1 MSNHVTQEVIQTNRA
16 PQAVGPYSQGIV
28 SGNLIFVSGQLPLN
42 PENGEF
48 VPGGIREMT
57 ARIIEN
63 IKAILEEAG
72 SSLDRVVKTTVFL
85 ADMAD
90 FVDMN
95 EVYAEHFRNHYP
107 ARSTVQVAALP
118 KNARIEMEAVAVR

>member
-1 MSNHVTQEVIQTNRA
+1 MNEHATPKAIQTSNA

-28 SGNLIFVSGQLPLN
+28 SENLIFVSGQLPFD
-42 PENGEF
+42 PKTGDF
-48 VPGGIREMT
+48 VSGGIREMT

-72 SSLDRVVKTTVFL
+72 SSLDHVVKTTVFL
-85 ADMAD
+85 TDMGD

-95 EVYAEHFRNHYP
+95 EVYADYFSSHYP
-107 ARSTVQVAALP
+107 ARSTIQVAALP
-118 KNARIEMEAVAVR
+118 KNARIEMEAIAIP